1 MSEIDNVDNLDLKNF
16 KHLKCFDFDG
26 DYLDTKE
33 QELYD
38 GTVDLENINIISE
51 DNIEYDASQMKIIQN
66 SRLLIKLSECQLF
79 SSGAASEINK
89 IPEIFFNKKNLVII
103 KNLNDNKCFLWCYI
117 RKHLNP
123 IEKIFQELVK
133 KI

>member
-1 MSEIDNVDNLDLKNF
+1 MSEIDNIDKLNLKNF
-16 KHLKCFDFDG
+16 KHLKCFDFDD
-26 DYLDTKE
+26 DYLDTRA

-51 DNIEYDASQMKIIQN
+51 DNIEYDATQMKIIQ
-66 SRLLIKLSECQLF
+66 STRLLIKLSECNLF
-79 SSGAASEINK
+79 SSGSSLEINK

-123 IEKIFQELVK
+123 IEKIFQELIK
-133 KI
+133 EI